1 DSQCPSA
8 GRRTVCRPGR
18 RSSLAALDWPA
29 LRAGQRSPR
38 RPRRPP
44 RAPDAWKTSLAVS
57 PSWGN
62 GLWWVCIGADTNPR
76 VSRPRAGAV
85 RRPPGGASRALPQA
99 SQILGTEKPIE
110 CRGSARHRA
119 RELEQARGALAELE
133 ERAVGRGEERADQP
147 PQIGLMADDRHRTA
161 RLLTREPAE
170 SAIDTG
176 ARRQLGDAL
185 HSYLAVRGG
194 DDLRGVDGP
203 LEGAGGQEVQRG
215 NELF

>member
-1 DSQCPSA
+1 MENVIGC
-8 GRRTVCRPGR
+8 
-18 RSSLAALDWPA
+18 L
-29 LRAGQRSPR
+29 
-38 RPRRPP
+38 
-44 RAPDAWKTSLAVS
+44 

-62 GLWWVCIGADTNPR
+62 GLWWVCIGTDTNPR

-161 RLLTREPAE
+161 RDRKSTRLN
-170 SAIDTG
+170 SSHTVI
-176 ARRQLGDAL
+176 
-185 HSYLAVRGG
+185 SYAVFC
-194 DDLRGVDGP
+194 L
-203 LEGAGGQEVQRG
+203 
-215 NELF
+215 